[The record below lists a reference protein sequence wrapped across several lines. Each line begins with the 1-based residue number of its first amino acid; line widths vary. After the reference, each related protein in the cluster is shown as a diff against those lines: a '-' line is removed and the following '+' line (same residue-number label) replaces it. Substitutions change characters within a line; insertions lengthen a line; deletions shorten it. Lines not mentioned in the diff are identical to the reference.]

1 MKAVSCST
9 NEQEEEKDFVCGA
22 TRNIVCSTTSDT
34 SISSCCSD
42 DSSIPP
48 EEQYIDLRPDKRSE
62 GTVKKTIKKNI
73 PRVGIFHDDKP
84 PRNRGGKI
92 RNTEDS
98 NDELLVILKA
108 VPAFT
113 LQRYQQQ
120 AHETIDEMK
129 EDDSHE
135 KKKRQNFL
143 NSTTTATSKLS
154 KNMNLFS
161 SQKDTCPDRLKE
173 LHYLGTHAL
182 LLKRTQDYIKVLND
196 SRRLIK
202 FEMSLQKRRERLKLE
217 CARRKGNLPAKPL
230 EGKRQICKTNLV
242 QQRTTTITTTTKNSS
257 SKKKENDCV
266 KKPFNVY
273 AAFKS

>member
-1 MKAVSCST
+1 MYTMMPKDCTSPARPRRRVQWSLLKAASCST

-22 TRNIVCSTTSDT
+22 TRNIVRSTTSDT
-34 SISSCCSD
+34 SVSSCCSD

-48 EEQYIDLRPDKRSE
+48 EEQYIDLRPDKSE

-84 PRNRGGKI
+84 PRNRGGKV

-135 KKKRQNFL
+135 KKRQNFL
-143 NSTTTATSKLS
+143 DSTTTATSQLS

-217 CARRKGNLPAKPL
+217 CARRK
-230 EGKRQICKTNLV
+230 
-242 QQRTTTITTTTKNSS
+242 
-257 SKKKENDCV
+257 
-266 KKPFNVY
+266 
-273 AAFKS
+273 